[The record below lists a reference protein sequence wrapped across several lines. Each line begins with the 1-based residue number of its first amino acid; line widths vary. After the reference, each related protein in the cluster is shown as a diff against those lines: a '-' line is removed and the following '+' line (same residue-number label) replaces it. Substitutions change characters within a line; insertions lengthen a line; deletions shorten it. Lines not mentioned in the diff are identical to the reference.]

1 MKTSRS
7 FRAVLFDM
15 DGVLVDS
22 ERYIAEAAIEMFRQ
36 GYDTEVD
43 PKTFL
48 PFVGTGEG
56 NFITGVGKL
65 YNISLTMPRDKEKTY
80 EIYEELIQGHLH
92 EINGARAFVQACKKA
107 GLAVAIA
114 TSADKRKMMANLREL
129 GFHQEDFD
137 ATVHGAEVKNNKP
150 DPEIY
155 LRAAQKVGIDPGDC
169 LVVEDAVRGIEAGKA
184 AGARCLGLT
193 SSFDAKALLAAGADY
208 VAADLAEA
216 LKTPPPNLFQS
227 EGGAPTVTRT

>member
-1 MKTSRS
+1 MKTSKL
-7 FRAVLFDM
+7 FQAVLFDM

-22 ERYIAEAAIEMFRQ
+22 ERYIAEAAIAMFRKT
-36 GYDTEVD
+36 YSTEVD

-48 PFVGTGEG
+48 PFVGTGED
-56 NFITGVGKL
+56 NFISGVGKL
-65 YNISLTMPRDKEKTY
+65 YNISLTMPRDKERTY
-80 EIYEELIQGHLH
+80 EIYEELVHGHLK
-92 EINGARAFVQACKKA
+92 EINGARAFVYACKRS
-107 GLAVAIA
+107 GLAIAIA

-129 GFHQEDFD
+129 GFQQEDFD

-155 LRAAQKVGIDPGDC
+155 LKAAQKVGIDPGDC

-208 VAADLAEA
+208 VAADLEEA
-216 LKTPPPNLFQS
+216 LKNPPPDLFQAL
-227 EGGAPTVTRT
+227 GGFLH